1 MFNRENEDWKNYL
14 NDEDKKILA
23 EILTSTRKYSCAYS
37 KADDVKVAQLWTAL
51 IEIKKDLNEIKNVL
65 GKVEAPFKAI
75 VQIGEE
81 EKRKTIEKIVSEIIR
96 PSDEETQKA
105 TKALVESLMKF

>member
-1 MFNRENEDWKNYL
+1 MLFGKNDDWKNWL
-14 NDEDKKILA
+14 SEEDKEVLA
-23 EILTSTRKYSCAYS
+23 RLLNSVKKHRCAYS

-51 IEIKKDLNEIKNVL
+51 IEIQKDMNKIKEML

-81 EKRKTIEKIVSEIIR
+81 EKRKAIEKIVSEIIR